1 MDKPRPVLIVD
12 DDPSILAL
20 LTAIVR
26 REGFEVQTARDG
38 ISGIVELQVAK
49 YCVVLLDLMMPNFD
63 GISVIRYLD
72 KHHRDI
78 LRRVI
83 VITASGTEPV
93 MEEIRATEVFAV
105 LGKPFIPQEV
115 ADAVRRCAATVAA
128 PPLRPGS

>member
-12 DDPSILAL
+12 DDPSSLAL
-20 LTAIVR
+20 LAAIVK

-49 YCVVLLDLMMPNFD
+49 YCVILLDLMMPNFD

-105 LGKPFIPQEV
+105 LGKPFNPQEV